1 MGKLTINGHFQYLFV
16 CLPEGNKHSSPMI
29 LQVDE
34 LRKNPL
40 DPVFWEYVMG
50 MSFQKISWEIMGEIH
65 GTIIS
70 EYDTTW

>member
-1 MGKLTINGHFQYLFV
+1 
-16 CLPEGNKHSSPMI
+16 MI